1 MKVFHA
7 VAVKGTLTKAALEL
21 GMTLSSVSKAVQQ
34 LERNLQTKLL
44 YRTTRSQSLTD
55 SGHIYLRSAKHIL
68 SELKVLEEGILLTG
82 NEPSG
87 LLRIA
92 APTALG
98 QSLIAPKIYLFMQK
112 HPQITIDLIL
122 DNRIIDITEEGFDLA
137 IRTPNVSK
145 MSSLYS
151 IKLGSH
157 TRKLVASPEYLSK
170 VSLPDTPTQLLQMKL
185 LNYPGT
191 KSFFYWSFINL
202 EREITIEPKA
212 VFNSNNYLTLYEA
225 ALNNM
230 GVANLYQ
237 YMVDDDIRDGK
248 LIELLPEWQQRSRDL
263 YAIYHQRRDSSP
275 KLDAFLNFMLNQFN

>member
-34 LERNLQTKLL
+34 LERNLKTKLL

-55 SGHIYLRSAKHIL
+55 SGHMYLRSAKHIL
-68 SELKVLEEGILLTG
+68 SELKVLEESILQTG
-82 NEPSG
+82 DEPTG

-92 APTALG
+92 APTGLG
-98 QSLIAPKIYLFMQK
+98 QSLIAPKVYQFMQSYPK
-112 HPQITIDLIL
+112 VTVDLIL
-122 DNRIIDITEEGFDLA
+122 DNKIIDITKEGFDIA

-145 MSSLYS
+145 MSPLYS
-151 IKLGSH
+151 VKLGSH
-157 TRKLVASPEYLSK
+157 TRKLVASPEYLAK
-170 VSLPDTPTQLLQMKL
+170 AFLPETPGQLLQMNL
-185 LNYPGT
+185 LNYPGI
-191 KSFFYWSFINL
+191 KSFYYWSFSNQGK
-202 EREITIEPKA
+202 EVTIEPKA

-248 LIELLPEWQQRSRDL
+248 LIELLPEWQQQNREL

-275 KLDAFLNFMLNQFN
+275 KLDAFLDFMMNQFS